1 MRELK
6 TTIAYAAIVA
16 TMAAGHALAGDYSDA
31 WYDQPPLL
39 GTGPGLYYS
48 YHPEHVP
55 GYPTQF
61 RGYPIPLYDIGRRTS
76 ATVGD
81 DAHVQWCYGRWRSY
95 RASDNTYQPLLGT
108 RRECVSPY
116 L

>member
-6 TTIAYAAIVA
+6 TTIAYAAIFVA
-16 TMAAGHALAGDYSDA
+16 MTAGRAFAGDYSAA

-55 GYPTQF
+55 GYPEQL
-61 RGYPIPLYDIGRRTS
+61 RGYPVPLYDIGATS
-76 ATVGD
+76 SD
-81 DAHVQWCYGRWRSY
+81 DAHVRWCYARWRSY
-95 RASDNTYQPLLGT
+95 RISDNTYQPLYGD
-108 RRECVSPY
+108 RRECVSPHT
-116 L
+116 

>member
-1 MRELK
+1 MRELR

-16 TMAAGHALAGDYSDA
+16 TMAAGRALAGDYSDA

-48 YHPEHVP
+48 YHPEHLP

-61 RGYPIPLYDIGRRTS
+61 RGSRAS
-76 ATVGD
+76 ATAVD
-81 DAHVQWCYGRWRSY
+81 DAHVQWCYDRWRSY
-95 RASDNTYQPLLGT
+95 RASDNTYQPLFGA